1 MTTIKEE
8 NLTIR
13 EEQLANGLLI
23 IFTDESNRYF
33 GDYHR
38 ICVVATI
45 VCNLQDL
52 PTESSDDEIFRSK
65 AIESLGEQLSVI
77 KRFERM
83 GVETANVEKV
93 RIALIDDFLRHA
105 ASYLSRPDYPRSL
118 VKAEMNK
125 SRTRRFYA

>member
-8 NLTIR
+8 R
-13 EEQLANGLLI
+13 LANGLLI

-45 VCNLQDL
+45 SCNLYDL
-52 PTESSDDEIFRSK
+52 PVENPDDETFRRQAVETFGK
-65 AIESLGEQLSVI
+65 QLSVV

-83 GVETANVEKV
+83 GVPTVDVEKV
-93 RIALIDDFLRHA
+93 RTTLIDDFLRHA
-105 ASYLSRPDYPRSL
+105 ATYLSRPGYPRSL
-118 VKAEMNK
+118 VNAELK
-125 SRTRRFYA
+125 KRCTHRFYA

>member
-1 MTTIKEE
+1 MTTINKEQ
-8 NLTIR
+8 LTIR
-13 EEQLANGLLI
+13 EEQLTNGLRVV
-23 IFTDESNRYF
+23 FTDESNRYF

-45 VCNLQDL
+45 GFNLQDL
-52 PTESSDDEIFRSK
+52 PTESPDDEIFRNQ
-65 AIESLGEQLSVI
+65 AIESLGEQLSVV

-83 GVETANVEKV
+83 GVESADVEKV
-93 RIALIDDFLRHA
+93 RTTLIDDFLQHTA
-105 ASYLSRPDYPRSL
+105 TYLSRPDYPRSL